1 MASFLRMFII
11 FILLLGFPI
20 IAQAQT
26 DAVLTF
32 SAEDGSFSLAYP
44 AGWEITES
52 GGDSV
57 TFSAPIP
64 ATGVGQSGGIQV
76 ETDVLPIIMRVS
88 AAGKNQLSAADFA
101 LAELNR
107 AIVGEA
113 IVTDPQN
120 LLLNDQPLAVVDG
133 LADPFDNRLMVW
145 DLGAGNF
152 ASVWLF
158 GAAEQFATATL
169 PILEILNSVRLNSDT
184 TPLSSLTL
192 AIADGTPYAR
202 PSEPVAFAVP
212 AGWLASEEDT
222 YTLLTIPNNDVT
234 VGISG
239 DFVELAT
246 DSVAADRVNDV
257 VLSVEQDVPTATVGE
272 VSEFTVTDLP
282 AARVLIID
290 ESGIGF
296 AYVVTGI
303 GQDVYANMT
312 VIGSLENVLLL
323 EPTILALAYSLE
335 VPESTQTQPTPQ
347 TTPQANSNGLPL
359 TQAFTSTD
367 GTLAFQYP
375 EGWLTYDLEGVVIVS
390 NNDALVQSGDL
401 NNIADGDIVVFVIPT
416 LTELPDYVLSV
427 LPDDVT
433 PMDVVMAISSEAE
446 NAGAALTREKV
457 VLGGHSAA
465 ISYGTDTVFDILD
478 IAILMESGEIASL
491 LTFFRVGGLAAYQDL
506 VVALADSL
514 QIAE

>member
-1 MASFLRMFII
+1 MASFLRMFMI

-76 ETDVLPIIMRVS
+76 ETDALPIIMRVS

-192 AIADGTPYAR
+192 AIADGTLYAR

-212 AGWLASEEDT
+212 VGWLASEEDT

-239 DFVELAT
+239 DFADPITET
-246 DSVAADRVNDV
+246 VAVDRVNDV
-257 VLSVEQDVPTATVGE
+257 MLSVEQDVPTATVGE
-272 VSEFTVTDLP
+272 VSEFAVTDLP

-347 TTPQANSNGLPL
+347 ANPNGLPL

-367 GTLAFQYP
+367 GTLTFQYP

-390 NNDALVQSGDL
+390 NNDTLVQSGDL

-416 LTELPDYVLSV
+416 LAELPEYALSV
-427 LPDDVT
+427 LPEDVT